1 MVLTMNAWIV
11 RGLLLGALVAALRV
25 ALGFAMA
32 NWPTHGVWFRLLCLV
47 VLLGA
52 VVSWGALDGRRDRET
67 HPDPER
73 GSDLTIRWLQAAAL
87 GGIGGSLIC
96 WLLDFLPGFDLG
108 DNGLLF
114 EATACSAFFLLLI
127 FVPGLVGVGVGRMLA
142 GRKSDKREKTG
153 APPAPIA
160 A

>member
-1 MVLTMNAWIV
+1 MIAWMV
-11 RGLLLGALVAALRV
+11 RGLLLGALIVALRV

-32 NWPTHGVWFRLLCLV
+32 NWPTNGVWFRLLCLL

-52 VVSWGALDGRRDRET
+52 VVAWGMLDGRRDREA

-87 GGIGGSLIC
+87 GGIGSSAVC

-108 DNGLLF
+108 DNGMLF
-114 EATACSAFFLLLI
+114 ELTACSAFFLLLI
-127 FVPGLVGVGVGRMLA
+127 FVPGLAGIGLGRMLA
-142 GRKSDKREKTG
+142 GRSAEKRDAAARPAAVG
-153 APPAPIA
+153 A
-160 A
+160 

>member
-1 MVLTMNAWIV
+1 MVLTMIAWMV
-11 RGLLLGALVAALRV
+11 RGLLLGALIVALRV

-32 NWPTHGVWFRLLCLV
+32 NWPTNGVWFRLLCLL

-52 VVSWGALDGRRDRET
+52 VVAWGMLDGRRDREA

-87 GGIGGSLIC
+87 GGIGSSAVC

-108 DNGLLF
+108 DNGMLF
-114 EATACSAFFLLLI
+114 ELTACSAFFLLLI
-127 FVPGLVGVGVGRMLA
+127 FVPGLAGIGLGRMLA
-142 GRKSDKREKTG
+142 GRSAEKRDAAARPAAVG
-153 APPAPIA
+153 A
-160 A
+160 